1 MNWGKTPCKCKIP
14 IITLGLFFIEV
25 CLTFPGQDFKTR
37 PPDLPLTST
46 TSKGNKENF
55 KPILLG
61 IYQKSMLA
69 WLFIKHFPILLPTNI
84 SSVVESKRWW
94 VLKYNIFAQES
105 TCTKE
110 IVLKQS
116 CNDLWCVKKC
126 QNCTFKVKNKLNFSK
141 KNHSIISI

>member
-110 IVLKQS
+110 IVWEYWEHQF
-116 CNDLWCVKKC
+116 VKKC
-126 QNCTFKVKNKLNFSK
+126 QNRTFKVNFLCQKSMDFFQK
-141 KNHSIISI
+141 KII